1 MVQIFSVG
9 VLPLSIGTRYFRL
22 GHPVKHRRYSP
33 DRLPATLLAYR
44 LAGISLCDALGS
56 NGRAAKEFAALT
68 DAVEGLLP

>member
-1 MVQIFSVG
+1 MQA
-9 VLPLSIGTRYFRL
+9 

>member
-1 MVQIFSVG
+1 MFTSLRRRAPDWTNQG
-9 VLPLSIGTRYFRL
+9 VKLT
-22 GHPVKHRRYSP
+22 
-33 DRLPATLLAYR
+33 TLLAYR